1 MTKTHNTR
9 PKTSIKTKN
18 LTYRINTIN
27 GKCHDAHTGRQNPIA
42 VVYLRAIQNCN
53 QPGKGQIKQS
63 SPKTRNKMKTDLKQN
78 ENRLETEWK
87 PPWDKTKTDLRQ
99 NENW

>member
-42 VVYLRAIQNCN
+42 VVYLRAIQIVVS
-53 QPGKGQIKQS
+53 QARVKIIQS
-63 SPKTRNKMKTDLKQN
+63 SPKTRNK
-78 ENRLETEWK
+78 
-87 PPWDKTKTDLRQ
+87 TKTDL
-99 NENW
+99 